1 MKKIVL
7 VFVAVFIT
15 VSGFAQK
22 TADIGVWGGTST
34 YLGDLRNVT
43 PFQTFKPNFGAYFR
57 YNFNA
62 RVGLRAMFLSGNF
75 AGEGMIEGE
84 TWDFGPKSVQDL
96 SLQVEVNYLKY
107 LLGEKNTPFTPYIL
121 GGLGVVYFPYELDP
135 ARIALFNPDHNKHN
149 AFRQESVI
157 AMAIPFGF
165 GVKTHLGERL
175 GIGVEYL
182 MRKILS
188 DKLDNLDDPLAI
200 INNDG
205 VDVETITYTDV
216 LHNND
221 WSGYLGI
228 HLTYRIYMGKKACP
242 AYDSKYW

>member
-7 VFVAVFIT
+7 VFAAVLIT

-34 YLGDLRNVT
+34 YLGDLKNVT

-62 RVGLRAMFLSGNF
+62 RVGMRAMFLTGMF
-75 AGEGMIEGE
+75 AGDGMIEGVPWAFE
-84 TWDFGPKSVQDL
+84 KNVQDL
-96 SLQVEVNYLKY
+96 SLQVEINYLKY
-107 LLGEKNTPFTPYIL
+107 LMGEKKTPFTPYVL
-121 GGLGVVYFPYELDP
+121 GGIGVMYFPYDLDP
-135 ARIALFNPDHNKHN
+135 ALIAAFNPNHNKN
-149 AFRQESVI
+149 VVFIQQSVI
-157 AMAIPFGF
+157 APTIPFGF
-165 GVKTHLGERL
+165 GVKTHIGERL

-182 MRKILS
+182 MRKIFS

-200 INNDG
+200 INKDG
-205 VDVETITYTDV
+205 EIITYTDV

-228 HLTYRIYMGKKACP
+228 HLTYRIYMGKKVCP
-242 AYDSKYW
+242 AYDSKNW